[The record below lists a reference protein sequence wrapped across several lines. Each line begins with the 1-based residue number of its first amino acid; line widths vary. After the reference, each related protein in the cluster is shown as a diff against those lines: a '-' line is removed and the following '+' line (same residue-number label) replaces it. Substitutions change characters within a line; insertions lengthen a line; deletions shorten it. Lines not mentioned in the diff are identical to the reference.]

1 MDASNTPERPTVLAS
16 IGRRLVARGID
27 CAIAVLIFFIVKF
40 SAARAV
46 KQLENAFQLRKMP
59 PLFKT
64 RYFSGTNSYM
74 RVFAVFLAACLMA
87 GCASK
92 PDYYIS
98 PAPVTIPKTA
108 TYWLDTFD
116 VEVVGKNER
125 FLPDDKVRQQLGVDL
140 VDRLLK
146 AKRYAASKDKADYLL
161 DVNVIYTRRI
171 QDTQGGF
178 MTAIVDDKTILAS
191 VDFNYQ
197 VKVKKAGAEVLHFSQ
212 ARQGLMPGGYKGDWQ
227 NMKTMAG
234 VLTNSGNSSVET
246 FYTGLLSRFIVDD
259 LRGIPSR

>member
-1 MDASNTPERPTVLAS
+1 MRIFALLLALS
-16 IGRRLVARGID
+16 
-27 CAIAVLIFFIVKF
+27 
-40 SAARAV
+40 
-46 KQLENAFQLRKMP
+46 
-59 PLFKT
+59 
-64 RYFSGTNSYM
+64 
-74 RVFAVFLAACLMA
+74 FLA

-92 PDYYIS
+92 PPYYIS

-108 TYWLDTFD
+108 TFWVDTFD
-116 VEVVGKNER
+116 VKVVGQGR
-125 FLPDDKVRQQLGVDL
+125 IFMSDAKVREQLGVDL

-146 AKRYAASKDKADYLL
+146 AKRYASSKDKADYLL

-197 VKVKKAGAEVLHFSQ
+197 VKVKKAGAEVLHFSRV
-212 ARQGLMPGGYKGDWQ
+212 RQGLMPGGYKGDWQ

-259 LRGIPSR
+259 LRDIPSR

>member
-1 MDASNTPERPTVLAS
+1 MRIFALLLALS
-16 IGRRLVARGID
+16 
-27 CAIAVLIFFIVKF
+27 
-40 SAARAV
+40 
-46 KQLENAFQLRKMP
+46 
-59 PLFKT
+59 
-64 RYFSGTNSYM
+64 
-74 RVFAVFLAACLMA
+74 FLA

-92 PDYYIS
+92 PPYYIS

-108 TYWLDTFD
+108 TFWVDTFD
-116 VEVVGKNER
+116 VKVVGQGR
-125 FLPDDKVRQQLGVDL
+125 IFMSDAKVREQLGVDL

-146 AKRYAASKDKADYLL
+146 AKRYASSKDKADYLL

-212 ARQGLMPGGYKGDWQ
+212 VRQGLMPGGYKGDWQ

-259 LRGIPSR
+259 LRDIPSR

>member
-1 MDASNTPERPTVLAS
+1 
-16 IGRRLVARGID
+16 
-27 CAIAVLIFFIVKF
+27 
-40 SAARAV
+40 
-46 KQLENAFQLRKMP
+46 
-59 PLFKT
+59 
-64 RYFSGTNSYM
+64 M
-74 RVFAVFLAACLMA
+74 RVFAVLLAAVLMA

-108 TYWLDTFD
+108 TYWLDNFD

-146 AKRYAASKDKADYLL
+146 AKRYATSKASADYLL
-161 DVNVIYTRRI
+161 DVSVVYTRRI
-171 QDTQGGF
+171 QDTQGGV
-178 MTAIVDDKTILAS
+178 MSSIVQDNTILAS

-197 VKVKKAGAEVLHFSQ
+197 VKVKKADAEVLHFAQ
-212 ARQGLMPGGYKGDWQ
+212 AREGLMPRGYQGDWQ
-227 NMKTMAG
+227 NLKTMAG
-234 VLTNSGNSSVET
+234 ALTNKGNSSVEP

-259 LRGIPSR
+259 LRNIPSR

>member
-1 MDASNTPERPTVLAS
+1 
-16 IGRRLVARGID
+16 
-27 CAIAVLIFFIVKF
+27 
-40 SAARAV
+40 
-46 KQLENAFQLRKMP
+46 
-59 PLFKT
+59 
-64 RYFSGTNSYM
+64 M

-98 PAPVTIPKTA
+98 PAPVAIPKTA

-116 VEVVGKNER
+116 VEVVGKNEC
-125 FLPDDKVRQQLGVDL
+125 FLSDDKVRQQLGVDL
-140 VDRLLK
+140 IDRLLK
-146 AKRYAASKDKADYLL
+146 AKRYASSKDKADYLL

-259 LRGIPSR
+259 LRDIPSR

>member
-1 MDASNTPERPTVLAS
+1 M
-16 IGRRLVARGID
+16 
-27 CAIAVLIFFIVKF
+27 
-40 SAARAV
+40 RA
-46 KQLENAFQLRKMP
+46 
-59 PLFKT
+59 
-64 RYFSGTNSYM
+64 
-74 RVFAVFLAACLMA
+74 FAVFLAVCLLA

-92 PDYYIS
+92 PDYYTS

-140 VDRLLK
+140 VDRLLS
-146 AKRYAASKDKADYLL
+146 AKRYAPSKDKADYLL
-161 DVNVIYTRRI
+161 DVSIVYTRHI
-171 QDTQGGF
+171 PDSKGGLS
-178 MTAIVDDKTILAS
+178 TLIVDDNTILAS
-191 VDFNYQ
+191 VDFSYQ
-197 VKVKKAGAEVLHFSQ
+197 VKVKKADAEVLHFSQ
-212 ARQGLMPGGYKGDWQ
+212 ARQGLMPAGYKGDWQ

-259 LRGIPSR
+259 LRDIPSR

>member
-1 MDASNTPERPTVLAS
+1 
-16 IGRRLVARGID
+16 
-27 CAIAVLIFFIVKF
+27 
-40 SAARAV
+40 
-46 KQLENAFQLRKMP
+46 
-59 PLFKT
+59 
-64 RYFSGTNSYM
+64 M
-74 RVFAVFLAACLMA
+74 RVFALLLALSFLA

-92 PDYYIS
+92 PAYYIS
-98 PAPVTIPKTA
+98 PAPVTIPKSA

-146 AKRYAASKDKADYLL
+146 AKRYAASKEKADYLL
-161 DVNVIYTRRI
+161 EVSVIYTRRI
-171 QDTQGGF
+171 QDTKGGF
-178 MTAIVDDKTILAS
+178 MTTIVDDNTILAS

-197 VKVKKAGAEVLHFSQ
+197 VKVKKADAQVLHFSQ
-212 ARQGLMPGGYKGDWQ
+212 ARQGLMPAGYKGDWQ

-234 VLTNSGNSSVET
+234 VLTNSGNSNVET
-246 FYTGLLSRFIVDD
+246 FYTGALSRFIVDD